1 MLNIGFTAAQR
12 RVSRTRASKSRYSSS
27 MPIGAQDHLEGL
39 YGRQRLLSEEASR
52 LESERDL
59 LLGKNSDRRYIL
71 EVEIVALREEA
82 SRISARIADVLERDL
97 QR

>member
-1 MLNIGFTAAQR
+1 
-12 RVSRTRASKSRYSSS
+12 

-39 YGRQRLLSEEASR
+39 YGRQRLLSQEASR
-52 LESERDL
+52 LESE

-71 EVEIVALREEA
+71 ELEIVALREEA